1 MRKNANAQE
10 QLSMF
15 VDGLALDSLLRLH
28 LIGKKSPEGSQRRV
42 NDAITRRSWTPK
54 VIGD

>member
-1 MRKNANAQE
+1 
-10 QLSMF
+10 MF

-28 LIGKKSPEGSQRRV
+28 LIGKKSLEGSQRRV